1 VRYFIN
7 TANHVTVVD
16 EEGVELPNLSA
27 LRDLLRRVL
36 TEILRDE
43 GAQTGANDFTAQAY
57 DDVGRLVMSAR
68 ASFSITDQ

>member
-1 VRYFIN
+1 MRYFIN